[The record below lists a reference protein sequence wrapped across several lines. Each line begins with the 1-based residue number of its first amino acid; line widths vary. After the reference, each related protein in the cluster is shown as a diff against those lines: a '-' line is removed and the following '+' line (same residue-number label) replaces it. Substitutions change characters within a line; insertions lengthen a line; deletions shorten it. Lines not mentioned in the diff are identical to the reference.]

1 MTETGKAAKMQDS
14 AGSETAVHETIP
26 VAAPANLPV
35 AAPAL
40 QDMWAEI
47 QPLLQKE
54 FGPTACKSWIAPIQ
68 PLRLEKGVLELAVA
82 TRFVRDWV
90 RTHYADRIRHIWAAR
105 FAAIVRVDIVV
116 QASAAVQSAIQ
127 AAVTAS
133 VQVSAPAAVAE
144 DNLSSPLDPR
154 FTFDNF
160 VVGAPNEMAHAA
172 ARRVAE
178 NDGVSF
184 NPLFFYGNVGL
195 GKTHLM
201 QAVAHA
207 VRARAPERRVVY
219 MSAEKF
225 MYQFVRALRTKD
237 MISFKEA
244 LRAVDVLMID
254 DLQFICGKEAT
265 QEEFFHTFNAL
276 ADQNKQIIITADRPP
291 ADLDGLD
298 ERLRSRLGGGLA
310 VDFKPTP
317 YELRL
322 GILEKKSRMLKRDIP
337 HDVLAFLAQKVVSNV
352 RELEGALNRLVAHAE
367 LTGRALTVEVAGDL
381 LSDILRSNDRRLSVE
396 DIQKRVAEHYNIR
409 LADMHSPRRAR
420 AVARPRQVAMYL
432 AKVMTE
438 HSLPEIGRKFG
449 GRDHTTI
456 MHGIRRIEELV
467 VSDRSLREDVESL
480 KRALAG

>member
-1 MTETGKAAKMQDS
+1 MTETANAAKIQGAAGRETS
-14 AGSETAVHETIP
+14 ARDMIP
-26 VAAPANLPV
+26 AAAANAPV

-40 QDMWAEI
+40 QNMWAEI

-68 PLRLEKGVLELAVA
+68 PARLEKGVLELAVG

-90 RTHYADRIRHIWAAR
+90 KTHYADRIRHIWAAK
-105 FAAIVRVDIVV
+105 FAAIVRVDVV
-116 QASAAVQSAIQ
+116 IRAVAPAQMSG
-127 AAVTAS
+127 AVA
-133 VQVSAPAAVAE
+133 APAAPQAAAPVSAAE
-144 DNLSSPLDPR
+144 DTMSSPLDPR
-154 FTFDNF
+154 FTFENF
-160 VVGAPNEMAHAA
+160 VVAEPNEMAHAA

-178 NDGVSF
+178 SDGVLF
-184 NPLFFYGNVGL
+184 NPLFFYGSVGL

-207 VRARAPERRVVY
+207 IRARAADRRVVY
-219 MSAEKF
+219 MSAERF

-237 MISFKEA
+237 TVSFKEM
-244 LRAVDVLMID
+244 LRGVDVLMID
-254 DLQFICGKEAT
+254 DIQFICGKEAT

-276 ADQNKQIIITADRPP
+276 VQQNKQIVISADRPP
-291 ADLDGLD
+291 ADLEGLD

-310 VDFKPTP
+310 VDFKPTT
-317 YELRL
+317 YDLRL
-322 GILEKKSRMLKRDIP
+322 GILEKKCAMMKRSVP
-337 HDVLAFLAQKVVSNV
+337 REVLVLLAQKIVSSV
-352 RELEGALNRLVAHAE
+352 RELEGALNRLVVHAE
-367 LTGRALTVEVAGDL
+367 LTGRLLTVEAACDL
-381 LSDILRSNDRRLSVE
+381 LSDILRASDRRVSVE

-467 VSDRSLREDVESL
+467 FSDAALRDDVEGL

>member
-1 MTETGKAAKMQDS
+1 MTETGKAAKIEDA
-14 AGSETAVHETIP
+14 AGNETAAHEMIP
-26 VAAPANLPV
+26 AAAPANLPV

-40 QDMWAEI
+40 QEMWVEI

-68 PLRLEKGVLELAVA
+68 PLRLERGVLELAVA

-90 RTHYADRIRHIWAAR
+90 RTHYADRIRHIWAAK

-116 QASAAVQSAIQ
+116 QAGVAAQGAIQ
-127 AAVTAS
+127 GPVTAS
-133 VQVSAPAAVAE
+133 VQLSAPAAAAE
-144 DNLSSPLDPR
+144 DALSSPLDPR

-160 VVGAPNEMAHAA
+160 VVGAPNEMAHAV
-172 ARRVAE
+172 ARRVA
-178 NDGVSF
+178 DGDGAAF

-207 VRARAPERRVVY
+207 LAARAPERRVVY
-219 MSAEKF
+219 MSAERF

-237 MISFKEA
+237 MVSFKDA

-254 DLQFICGKEAT
+254 DIQFICGKEAT

-276 ADQNKQIIITADRPP
+276 VDQNKQIIITADRPP
-291 ADLDGLD
+291 ANLDGLD

-310 VDFKPTP
+310 VEFKPTT

-322 GILEKKSRMLKRDIP
+322 GILEKKSQMLKRDIP

-367 LTGRALTVEVAGDL
+367 LTGRAVTVEVAGDL

-396 DIQKRVAEHYNIR
+396 DIQKRVSEHYNIR

-467 VSDRSLREDVESL
+467 VSDRALREDVESL